1 MLIRDTEILELS
13 MDSVVLFICD
23 ELFSLVS
30 HFSHSELLS
39 SISFIMHDFNLA
51 FFSICCVSSVF

>member
-1 MLIRDTEILELS
+1 MLYFDTVLLLPEFS

-30 HFSHSELLS
+30 HFSRSELLNLVS
-39 SISFIMHDFNLA
+39 LIMQDFNLA
-51 FFSICCVSSVF
+51 FFAVLFPL